1 MPACCLCDP
10 IRMCEGL
17 RNSVEKALRRN
28 FRVHP
33 GAAGSDCASLVRGP
47 VPQRQL
53 QRRASANET
62 KSMLQ
67 AFVWVADAPDTD
79 QAPSALRPGGR
90 GLTHGTRIAPPSADR
105 CAIRRKRRKRAR
117 RRRRIAA
124 AGVRRMRGRRRAV
137 RRPHD
142 AANSLEP
149 ERSRPKDGLPFLWR
163 RPADGA
169 RAAERGSVAH
179 TKA

>member
-1 MPACCLCDP
+1 VIAHRSPGFRVRAIARC
-10 IRMCEGL
+10 R
-17 RNSVEKALRRN
+17 RAATTALRR
-28 FRVHP
+28 
-33 GAAGSDCASLVRGP
+33 GAASRTGSPTTTALDFSVQSLV
-47 VPQRQL
+47 
-53 QRRASANET
+53 
-62 KSMLQ
+62 LQ

-105 CAIRRKRRKRAR
+105 CAIRRNRRKRAR

-142 AANSLEP
+142 AANAMEP